1 MMLKDKMKN
10 KETCVRR
17 RGGEGLN
24 EVILIYISFGSSSLF
39 SMMLC

>member
-10 KETCVRR
+10 KETCVR